1 MRISAQNYLVVK
13 VAHTVSSEF
22 TAVIPDISTWSAWHA
37 LSSLY
42 IQLCAAHFIERLS
55 FGEPQELLLEL
66 SLCSKLV
73 QHVSSQERAFTP
85 LISIPLRQQH
95 LSELW
100 EQVVALQLKLV
111 IKKPPVNI
119 IIHSLIR
126 DAFIIINRRQKIM
139 SYELKIIV
147 KVYLIRLKSI
157 LDFSPL

>member
-1 MRISAQNYLVVK
+1 MQKNVIYLVNSTENSSDCIFLRTSHFSIAIYSILAQNYLVVK

-42 IQLCAAHFIERLS
+42 MQLCAAHFIERLS
-55 FGEPQELLLEL
+55 FGEPQELLLVF

-73 QHVSSQERAFTP
+73 QHVSSQEHASSP

-111 IKKPPVNI
+111 IKNLLLII
-119 IIHSLIR
+119 IIHSLIKR
-126 DAFIIINRRQKIM
+126 CI
-139 SYELKIIV
+139 Y
-147 KVYLIRLKSI
+147 YY
-157 LDFSPL
+157 